1 MLHILLIDDEP
12 QDRVLVRRK
21 LEREF
26 SAVQITE
33 IVKAEELSQVLETV
47 DFDLTIT
54 DYQLR
59 WTDGL
64 AVVRSLKARYP
75 DRPVMMFTNSGSE
88 EIAVEAMKAGVDD
101 YVLKS
106 PTHFTRLVTAVHLA
120 LERVEER
127 RRACRLELR
136 LQSLLNR
143 LDVGVFRSTLE
154 GQLLEANLA
163 FMELLGVNT
172 LADAHSLNLQEL
184 LLHPQE
190 RSQLL
195 EQLRQDKQLPARQ
208 VELHRADGTQICVS
222 CSQTLSTTEGETFV
236 DGLVEDISD
245 RKRIEKALQHS
256 REKYR
261 ALVIAATQVVWT
273 SDAQGQTTSV
283 TESWQ
288 SLFGQT
294 EEEFKGWG
302 WLNVIHPD
310 EREEVIRRWNQAVA
324 TSRFYES
331 EQRMRVVDGSY
342 RDFLVRGVPVREAD
356 GSLREWVGTC
366 TDITE
371 RKQAQ
376 LSLKQAKEEL
386 EIRVAERTAE
396 LKRANE
402 QLHLEIAE
410 RQKAEIT
417 ALEAWEKERELSEL
431 KSRIITTISHEYR
444 TPLTTIQGSAEIL
457 ENYSDRLSPERQ
469 LLHLQRIQ
477 TSVKHMTK
485 LVNDALFIGKA
496 EADKLEFNPTLLDLE
511 QFCRELVE
519 EMRSDARRQTTIILN
534 SRGNCANAC
543 LDEKLLRQI
552 LSNLLS
558 NAIKY
563 SPQGSTIRFDLEC
576 VDEIVQF
583 RIQDSGIGIP
593 EADFSSLFE
602 SFHRASNVGTIPGTG
617 VGLAIVKKCVDLQ
630 GGEIT
635 VKSAVDV
642 GTTFT
647 VTLPLLISHS
657 NNTCQ
662 PPKSP
667 SSGGREKIRFPPE
680 LGG

>member
-33 IVKAEELSQVLETV
+33 IVKAEELSQALETV

-75 DRPVMMFTNSGSE
+75 DRPVIMFTNSGSE

-106 PTHFTRLVTAVHLA
+106 PIHFTRLVTAVHLA

-143 LDVGVFRSTLE
+143 LDVGVFRSSLE

-172 LADAHSLNLQEL
+172 LAEAHSLNLQEL

-208 VELHRADGTQICVS
+208 VELHRADGTQIWVS

-245 RKRIEKALQHS
+245 RISIEKALQHS

-261 ALVIAATQVVWT
+261 ALVIATTQVVWT
-273 SDAQGQTTSV
+273 SDAQGRVTSA

-288 SLFGQT
+288 ALFGQT

-310 EREEVIRRWNQAVA
+310 EREEVRRRWNQAVA
-324 TSRFYES
+324 TSSFYES
-331 EQRMRVVDGSY
+331 EQRMRVVDGRY

-356 GSLREWVGTC
+356 GSIREWVGTC

-371 RKQAQ
+371 RKQAA
-376 LSLKQAKEEL
+376 SALKQAKEEL

-396 LKRANE
+396 LQRAN
-402 QLHLEIAE
+402 
-410 RQKAEIT
+410 
-417 ALEAWEKERELSEL
+417 
-431 KSRIITTISHEYR
+431 
-444 TPLTTIQGSAEIL
+444 
-457 ENYSDRLSPERQ
+457 
-469 LLHLQRIQ
+469 
-477 TSVKHMTK
+477 
-485 LVNDALFIGKA
+485 
-496 EADKLEFNPTLLDLE
+496 
-511 QFCRELVE
+511 
-519 EMRSDARRQTTIILN
+519 
-534 SRGNCANAC
+534 
-543 LDEKLLRQI
+543 
-552 LSNLLS
+552 
-558 NAIKY
+558 
-563 SPQGSTIRFDLEC
+563 
-576 VDEIVQF
+576 EIVQF

-657 NNTCQ
+657 KNTCQ

-667 SSGGREKIRFPPE
+667 NSGGREKIRFPPE
-680 LGG
+680 LAMH

>member
-1 MLHILLIDDEP
+1 
-12 QDRVLVRRK
+12 
-21 LEREF
+21 
-26 SAVQITE
+26 
-33 IVKAEELSQVLETV
+33 
-47 DFDLTIT
+47 
-54 DYQLR
+54 
-59 WTDGL
+59 
-64 AVVRSLKARYP
+64 
-75 DRPVMMFTNSGSE
+75 
-88 EIAVEAMKAGVDD
+88 
-101 YVLKS
+101 
-106 PTHFTRLVTAVHLA
+106 
-120 LERVEER
+120 
-127 RRACRLELR
+127 
-136 LQSLLNR
+136 
-143 LDVGVFRSTLE
+143 TLE

-208 VELHRADGTQICVS
+208 VELHRADGTQIWVS

-245 RKRIEKALQHS
+245 RVSIEKALQHS

-261 ALVIAATQVVWT
+261 ALVIATTQVVWT
-273 SDAQGQTTSV
+273 TDAQGHATSA

-288 SLFGQT
+288 TLFGQS
-294 EEEFKGWG
+294 EEELKGWG

-310 EREEVIRRWNQAVA
+310 DREEVRRRWTQAVA
-324 TSRFYES
+324 TSSCYKIQ
-331 EQRMRVVDGSY
+331 QRMRMVDGSY
-342 RDFLVRGVPVREAD
+342 RDFLVRGVPVLEAD
-356 GSLREWVGTC
+356 GTLREWVGTC
-366 TDITE
+366 RDITE
-371 RKQAQ
+371 RKQAS
-376 LSLKQAKEEL
+376 LALKQAKEEL

-396 LKRANE
+396 WERANE
-402 QLHLEIAE
+402 QLKIEIAE
-410 RQKAEIT
+410 RQKAESA
-417 ALEAWEKERELSEL
+417 ALEALETERELSEL

-444 TPLTTIQGSAEIL
+444 TPLTTIQSSAEIL
-457 ENYSDRLSPERQ
+457 ENYNDRLSPEKK

-485 LVNDALFIGKA
+485 LVNDVLFIGKA
-496 EADKLEFNPTLLDLE
+496 EADKLEFNPISLDLE

-519 EMRSDARRQTTIILN
+519 EMHSDARRQTTIFLN
-534 SRGNCANAC
+534 SRGNCTNAC

-563 SPQGSTIRFDLEC
+563 SPQGATVRFDLEC
-576 VDEIVQF
+576 LDEIVQF

-593 EADFSSLFE
+593 ETDFSSLFE

-630 GGEIT
+630 GGKIT

-657 NNTCQ
+657 KNTCQ
-662 PPKSP
+662 PPKSAN
-667 SSGGREKIRFPPE
+667 SGG
-680 LGG
+680 L

>member
-1 MLHILLIDDEP
+1 LLRQKNCP
-12 QDRVLVRRK
+12 KHWKQ
-21 LEREF
+21 
-26 SAVQITE
+26 
-33 IVKAEELSQVLETV
+33 V

-75 DRPVMMFTNSGSE
+75 DRPVIMFTNSGSE

-261 ALVIAATQVVWT
+261 ALVIATTQVVWT
-273 SDAQGQTTSV
+273 SDAQGRVTSA

-288 SLFGQT
+288 ALFGQT

-310 EREEVIRRWNQAVA
+310 EREEVRRRWNQAVA
-324 TSRFYES
+324 TSSFYES
-331 EQRMRVVDGSY
+331 EQRMRIVDGSY
-342 RDFLVRGVPVREAD
+342 RDFLVRGVPVLEAD

-371 RKQAQ
+371 RKQAA
-376 LSLKQAKEEL
+376 SALKQANEEL

-396 LKRANE
+396 LQRANE
-402 QLHLEIAE
+402 QLQLEIAE
-410 RQKAEIT
+410 RQKAESA

-457 ENYSDRLSPERQ
+457 ENYSDRLSPERK

-519 EMRSDARRQTTIILN
+519 EMHSDARRQTTIILN

-563 SPQGSTIRFDLEC
+563 SPQGSTVRFDLEC

-593 EADFSSLFE
+593 ETDFSSLFE
-602 SFHRASNVGTIPGTG
+602 SFIVPLM
-617 VGLAIVKKCVDLQ
+617 LA
-630 GGEIT
+630 
-635 VKSAVDV
+635 
-642 GTTFT
+642 
-647 VTLPLLISHS
+647 
-657 NNTCQ
+657 
-662 PPKSP
+662 
-667 SSGGREKIRFPPE
+667 RFLE
-680 LGG
+680 RV

>member
-26 SAVQITE
+26 SALQITE
-33 IVKAEELSQVLETV
+33 IVKAEELSQALETV

-75 DRPVMMFTNSGSE
+75 DRPVIMFTNTGSE

-106 PTHFTRLVTAVHLA
+106 PTQFTRLVTAVNLA
-120 LERVEER
+120 LDRAQER
-127 RRACRLELR
+127 RRASRLELC

-172 LADAHSLNLQEL
+172 LLEAQSLNLQEL

-195 EQLRQDKQLPARQ
+195 EQLRQDKQLPARE
-208 VELHRADGTQICVS
+208 VELRRADGTQIWVS

-245 RKRIEKALQHS
+245 RVSIEKALQHS

-261 ALVIAATQVVWT
+261 ALVIATTQVVWT
-273 SDAQGQTTSV
+273 TDAQGHATSA

-288 SLFGQT
+288 TLFGQT
-294 EEEFKGWG
+294 EDELKGWG

-310 EREEVIRRWNQAVA
+310 DREEVRRRWTQAVA
-324 TSRFYES
+324 TSSCYKIQ
-331 EQRMRVVDGSY
+331 QRMRMVDGSY
-342 RDFLVRGVPVREAD
+342 RDFLVRGVPVLEAD

-366 TDITE
+366 RDITE
-371 RKQAQ
+371 RKQA
-376 LSLKQAKEEL
+376 SLALKRAKEEL

-396 LKRANE
+396 WERANE
-402 QLHLEIAE
+402 QLKIEIAE
-410 RQKAEIT
+410 RQKAESA
-417 ALEAWEKERELSEL
+417 ALEALETERELSEL

-444 TPLTTIQGSAEIL
+444 TPLTTIQSSAEIL
-457 ENYSDRLSPERQ
+457 ENYNDRLSPEKK

-485 LVNDALFIGKA
+485 LVNDVLFIAKA
-496 EADKLEFNPTLLDLE
+496 EADKLDFNPTPLDLE

-519 EMRSDARRQTTIILN
+519 EMHSDARRQTTIILN

-593 EADFSSLFE
+593 ETDFSSLFE
-602 SFHRASNVGTIPGTG
+602 SFYRATNVGTIPGTG

-662 PPKSP
+662 PPTS
-667 SSGGREKIRFPPE
+667 SNSGGREKIRFPPE